1 MENDYEQGEP
11 VGFICKNCKTT
22 YTMKSYQKIV
32 DKNDEPCIECEY
44 CGKDAIVPITQSDEK
59 IEDLQPMQKFRIVF
73 IATERKDD
81 YYTDDSGDYDR
92 EVHTLT
98 GTPEVRFKDVFS
110 KIRNQ
115 AILDVAQSVEDI
127 YEGNA
132 SNPPYD
138 TYSVKLIYD
147 LCTMIP
153 YSEDYFTRVVK
164 QKEESEKW

>member
-11 VGFICKNCKTT
+11 VGFICKNCKS
-22 YTMKSYQKIV
+22 TMTIKTFNLNTELGEKDPV
-32 DKNDEPCIECEY
+32 CEY
-44 CGKDAIVPITQSDEK
+44 CGGDDICPITQSDEK